1 MPEQPPSPGKH
12 GRHGAPVSRR
22 AILVSWLLG
31 LSWLAGFIVAFF
43 VGFGVAEASV
53 APAHPAPGGSRQ
65 AGLGPA
71 MVGLS
76 AMILVG
82 VAGAQINILRDR
94 RRRPNATDNA
104 LNWHPNLPASLAL
117 RANARWAL
125 ISVPIAAL
133 GLWLT
138 HLYG

>member
-1 MPEQPPSPGKH
+1 MPEQPHSPGKRA
-12 GRHGAPVSRR
+12 RHGAPVSRR
-22 AILVSWLLG
+22 AFLVSWLLG
-31 LSWLAGFIVAFF
+31 LSWLAGIIVAFF

-53 APAHPAPGGSRQ
+53 APAHHAPGAQQ

-71 MVGLS
+71 LVGMS
-76 AMILVG
+76 AMILVIA
-82 VAGAQINILRDR
+82 AGANISVLRDR
-94 RRRPNATDNA
+94 RRNPKAYIGS
-104 LNWHPNLPASLAL
+104 HPWRRNLPTSLAL
-117 RANARWAL
+117 RQNARVAL